1 MAVRLRAVELDD
13 LPVFYEHQLDEEAAA
28 MAAFAPRDRKA
39 FDAHWVRI
47 LHDERVA
54 ARTILADDEVVGN
67 IGSWCTDEGDRLVGY
82 WIGKSF
88 WGRGIATAALEAF
101 LTEERTRPMRARV
114 SDRNPG
120 SIRVLEKC
128 GFRLVA
134 REDGGD
140 GVVDLV
146 YELKA

>member
-1 MAVRLRAVELDD
+1 MAVQLRSVEPDD
-13 LPVFYEHQLDEEAAA
+13 LPVFYEHQLDDQAAE
-28 MAAFAPRDRKA
+28 MAAFTPRDRDA
-39 FDAHWVRI
+39 FTAHWQRI
-47 LHDERVA
+47 LRDERVA
-54 ARTILADDEVVGN
+54 ARTIVADDEVVGN
-67 IGSWCTDEGDRLVGY
+67 VCSWWAEGGDRLVGY
-82 WIGKSF
+82 WIGKPV

-101 LTEERTRPMRARV
+101 LAEEEIRPLRARV
-114 SDRNPG
+114 SDRNRG

-146 YELKA
+146 YELRG

>member
-1 MAVRLRAVELDD
+1 MVRLRAVEPDD

-28 MAAFAPRDRKA
+28 MAAFVPRDRDA
-39 FDAHWVRI
+39 FTAHWQRI
-47 LHDERVA
+47 LRDERCA
-54 ARTILADDEVVGN
+54 ARTILADDEAVGN
-67 IGSWCTDEGDRLVGY
+67 VVAWWTDDGDRLVGY
-82 WIGKSF
+82 WIGKPF
-88 WGRGIATAALEAF
+88 WGRGIATEALAAF
-101 LTEERTRPMRARV
+101 LAEEPTRPLQARV
-114 SDRNPG
+114 SDRNRG

-128 GFRLVA
+128 GFRPVA